1 LARLSSEGFSK
12 KVSSRQWQ
20 EEDYE
25 GDYRD
30 FGGGIDGQRPGQLQR
45 QRAEHFPVMHGAI
58 QELRQTKQALQND
71 AASDFHGHKTNA
83 INHIDAAIQELQAG
97 IQEERKH

>member
-1 LARLSSEGFSK
+1 MKGTIATLAGALM
-12 KVSSRQWQ
+12 VSGALALPAVSFAQA
-20 EEDYE
+20 
-25 GDYRD
+25 
-30 FGGGIDGQRPGQLQR
+30 PGQLQR

-71 AASDFHGHKTNA
+71 AAGDFHGHKANA
-83 INHIDAAIQELQAG
+83 ITHIDAAIQELQAG